1 MSDRSIDNLPLR
13 ELILGAQQFSR
24 ELEEHLE
31 QGFLPKV
38 EKLEAAIRP
47 ADQEKVPITDKTIRR
62 QVQDIL
68 DSHKFADQL
77 MVKVE
82 NYLIAIEKSLHQN
95 VLNQS

>member
-1 MSDRSIDNLPLR
+1 MTDRPIENLPLR
-13 ELILGAQQFSR
+13 DLIQGAQQFSR
-24 ELEEHLE
+24 ELEEHLD

-47 ADQEKVPITDKTIRR
+47 ADQEKVPITDMTVRR
-62 QVQDIL
+62 QVQEIL

-77 MVKVE
+77 MAKVE
-82 NYLIAIEKSLHQN
+82 NYLKAIDSSLQQN